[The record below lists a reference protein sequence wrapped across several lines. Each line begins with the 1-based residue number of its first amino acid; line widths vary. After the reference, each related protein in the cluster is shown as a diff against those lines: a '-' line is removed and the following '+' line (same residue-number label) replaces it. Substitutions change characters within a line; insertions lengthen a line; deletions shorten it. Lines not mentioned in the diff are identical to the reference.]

1 MFRVEFSVKLPFK
14 VKKKRNLYIS
24 SCNVLDIHSQGY
36 SEAEAKQNIKEA
48 VRLFITTSFE
58 MGTLDSVL
66 KQCGFQARKVT
77 LKALKPIKDH
87 GFITVPIPFNA
98 KGVCLSECRA

>member
-14 VKKKRNLYIS
+14 VKKKGDLYIS
-24 SCNVLDIHSQGY
+24 SCNVLD
-36 SEAEAKQNIKEA
+36 
-48 VRLFITTSFE
+48 
-58 MGTLDSVL
+58 VL

-77 LKALKPIKDH
+77 LKSLKPIKDH

-98 KGVCLSECRA
+98 KGACLSECRV

>member
-1 MFRVEFSVKLPFK
+1 MVRVEFSVKLPFK
-14 VKKKRNLYIS
+14 LKKKGNLYIS

-36 SEAEAKQNIKEA
+36 SEEEAKRNIREA

-66 KQCGFQARKVT
+66 KQCGFQAIKFPP
-77 LKALKPIKDH
+77 KAFKPLKDH

-98 KGVCLSECRA
+98 KGACLSECRV